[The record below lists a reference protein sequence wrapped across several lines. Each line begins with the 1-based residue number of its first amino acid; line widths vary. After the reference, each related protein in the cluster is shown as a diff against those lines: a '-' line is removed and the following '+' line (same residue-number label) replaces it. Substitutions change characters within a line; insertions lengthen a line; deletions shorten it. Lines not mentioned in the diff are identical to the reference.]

1 MNLCRVHSTEERER
15 EREKRLFMELYRH
28 SRKRGSVTIPRQPR
42 DGGMR
47 RIITRSY
54 SPRGV
59 FQIRREATGDV

>member
-1 MNLCRVHSTEERER
+1 
-15 EREKRLFMELYRH
+15 MELYRH